1 MNYILLPSE
10 ITLRRAFITLD
21 LKPGINNSIVDGLK
35 KAAERMTDP
44 LDRYCTVVVDETSIK
59 PRLSYTVGSDSV
71 SGFHDDGNGV
81 QKAELADHAT
91 VFMLQQINKPGK
103 QPLSFHFTHKP
114 MNTSVL
120 KALLTQIL
128 SFIVAAG
135 MIPVAA
141 VSDQGSTNRGA
152 FNSLR
157 DETPNNYEKNHF
169 KINNYA
175 NKIYILY
182 DIAHLIKTLK
192 NNFAGAF
199 ENWFSKNPKK
209 NKQEYPGNIIEINGI
224 RGYWREIVNYFFQ
237 DDKCHLKEEHVFPT
251 NKVKMGVRFASQVLS
266 QTTAERLMQR
276 AVADPVK
283 NVAAKAT
290 SIIIK
295 FLDMVIDSL
304 NGSKLTG
311 GDKKES
317 SSRGNVTPTSQH
329 WEFWPKA
336 KKAISTLKFFRSDGK
351 FISTPTPAALLNSL
365 SAIPDLC
372 QFLFKAGFKSINL
385 RHLTQDG
392 LENFFGLIK
401 NLQGC
406 NHKLT
411 TTHFISAFKTSIL
424 TIFSNCNVRG
434 ANSEIESSP
443 TIIQLQDLLTIKS
456 NKHSSSH
463 DKNIEEIAQEIAEAD
478 DVPRLQLDDTDDN
491 FDEQLNL
498 IFGGGNEGLDNDLAD
513 DEKFI
518 PEKLLAS
525 IFKLSSSKTCL
536 ECKSCIV
543 INNTSGGSTISST
556 FKEKILKAMKFFDEN
571 IKSRLHE
578 RNICTF
584 AKGLIASQFFQSS
597 FNCSKHAEALNH
609 EVSEKILSFLIRQQC
624 YFFNR
629 NVELEQLRAAN
640 AGKIAELSGKA
651 KYLQFKGI
659 N

>member
-1 MNYILLPSE
+1 MKTFLSPQMIVSMTLAVKYTTKKKLIEDAGILGAEVTHEVSAVLNLLTQERAKTKNLEAAISKISKEYDLQEIKLKNCRCDEDTTKRPGLSLLAGLEQRNINRKSGGERYTNEEILFAIGIYKRSPKCYRFLMNYILLPSE
-10 ITLRRAFITLD
+10 ITMRRAFIILD
-21 LKPGINNSIVDGLK
+21 LKPGINNSIIEGLK

-44 LDRYCTVVVDETSIK
+44 LDRYCTVVMDESSIK
-59 PRLSYTVGSDSV
+59 PRLSYTVGIDSFG
-71 SGFHDDGNGV
+71 GFHDDGNGV

-128 SFIVAAG
+128 SLIVAAE

-141 VSDQGSTNRGA
+141 VSDQGSTNREA
-152 FNSLR
+152 FNLLK
-157 DETPNNYEKNHF
+157 DETPNNYESNHF

-199 ENWFSKNPKK
+199 ENWFAKNPKK
-209 NKQEYPGNIIEINGI
+209 SKQEYPGNIIEINGI

-237 DDKCHLKEEHVFPT
+237 DEKCHFKEEHVFPT

-266 QTTAERLMQR
+266 QMTAERLMQR
-276 AVADPVK
+276 AVADPIK

-304 NGSKLTG
+304 NGCKLSG

-317 SSRGNVTPTSQH
+317 SSRANVTSTSQH

-336 KKAISTLKFFRSDGK
+336 KKAISTLKFFRPDGK
-351 FISTPTPAALLNSL
+351 LISTPTPAVLLNSL
-365 SAIPDLC
+365 SAISDLC

-424 TIFSNCNVRG
+424 TIFSDCNVRG

-443 TIIQLQDLLTIKS
+443 TIIQLQNLLTIKS

-463 DKNIEEIAQEIAEAD
+463 DKNVEDIEQEITEAD

-491 FDEQLNL
+491 CDDQLNL
-498 IFGGGNEGLDNDLAD
+498 IFGGANEGLDNDL
-513 DEKFI
+513 F
-518 PEKLLAS
+518 S
-525 IFKLSSSKTCL
+525 
-536 ECKSCIV
+536 
-543 INNTSGGSTISST
+543 
-556 FKEKILKAMKFFDEN
+556 
-571 IKSRLHE
+571 
-578 RNICTF
+578 
-584 AKGLIASQFFQSS
+584 
-597 FNCSKHAEALNH
+597 
-609 EVSEKILSFLIRQQC
+609 
-624 YFFNR
+624 
-629 NVELEQLRAAN
+629 
-640 AGKIAELSGKA
+640 
-651 KYLQFKGI
+651 
-659 N
+659 